1 MIVDLATQ
9 AYNALHHNR
18 RRSVLTMLGMA
29 WGIATVVLLLAYG
42 TGFERGLWSA
52 FRSFGTNLVFIFPG
66 RTELQAGGTKAG
78 TQVRLTVNDL
88 DSIRAEVP
96 LLKRVSPE
104 AFKNCVVAFGTR
116 SSNYGVSGVYAS
128 YGRMRKMEVA
138 EGTFFS
144 EADDYT
150 HTRVAVIG
158 SDAKKKLFSG
168 QNALGENVRLDGISY
183 QIVGVLKH
191 QVQNGDDNI
200 NEHVYVPFS
209 AMSDLTNTYYLSS
222 VVMEYEGDH
231 AKVVKAVRDSMA
243 FHHSFNP
250 KDQRAIFVF
259 DVFADLM
266 DLQVISTG
274 IKILLGFIGLL
285 TLGIGGV
292 GLMNIMLVSVTQRTR
307 EIGVEKALG
316 AHRWHILFQFLAEA
330 LVITAL
336 GGLLG
341 VVLAYLVSWSVGSL
355 TLWSA
360 FEENASEGD
369 IHLYIDSATLIW
381 STVILS
387 FVGIISGMLPA
398 IKAAR
403 LNPIEA
409 LRYSVDRQGGYR
421 VRSVHVPVP
430 PLVHD
435 CLGNR
440 LRRDGP
446 PIQEDIWQDG
456 SQRNHGPDDG
466 FNSDDT
472 HPHYGR
478 QRNDHP
484 RHGKDHGKGIA
495 ADHPATVLRDVAVAH
510 TVECDCG
517 GHHPS
522 ERLHARGRNQGR
534 TESDRHGNGQR
545 CGNKYAHHIHV
556 SQRPVSLQ
564 VSRTQAVGE
573 LEHSQQHGK
582 DAEKRVRHEVPS
594 HWREVL
600 RDLGSGIENTRVLH
614 VHDKDGQQTEDHEEH
629 KLGLRA
635 PRRARRQ
642 WPLIFPQV

>member
-1 MIVDLATQ
+1 MITDLAKQ
-9 AYNALHHNR
+9 AYTALRHNR
-18 RRSVLTMLGMA
+18 SRTLLTMLGMA

-88 DSIRAEVP
+88 DYIRTEVP

-104 AFKNCVVAFGTR
+104 VTKQSLAAFGTR
-116 SSNYGVSGVYAS
+116 SATYGVSGVYAS
-128 YGRMRKMEVA
+128 YAHMRRLDIA

-144 EADDYT
+144 EADDFT

-168 QNALGENVRLDGISY
+168 QDAIGQALRLDGISY
-183 QIVGVLKH
+183 QIVGVMKH
-191 QVQNGDDNI
+191 QIQNGDDNI
-200 NEHVYVPFS
+200 NEHVYVPYS
-209 AMSDLTNTYYLSS
+209 AMSDLANTYYLTA

-231 AKVVKAVRDSMA
+231 AKVVKAVRESMG
-243 FHHSFNP
+243 FHHNFDP

-259 DVFADLM
+259 DVFADLL

-330 LVITAL
+330 LVITAI

-341 VVLAYLVSWSVGSL
+341 VVLAYVISWSVGGL
-355 TLWSA
+355 PLWSA

-381 STVILS
+381 STAILS

-403 LNPIEA
+403 LDPIEA
-409 LRYSVDRQGGYR
+409 LRY
-421 VRSVHVPVP
+421 
-430 PLVHD
+430 
-435 CLGNR
+435 
-440 LRRDGP
+440 
-446 PIQEDIWQDG
+446 E
-456 SQRNHGPDDG
+456 
-466 FNSDDT
+466 
-472 HPHYGR
+472 
-478 QRNDHP
+478 
-484 RHGKDHGKGIA
+484 
-495 ADHPATVLRDVAVAH
+495 
-510 TVECDCG
+510 
-517 GHHPS
+517 
-522 ERLHARGRNQGR
+522 
-534 TESDRHGNGQR
+534 
-545 CGNKYAHHIHV
+545 
-556 SQRPVSLQ
+556 
-564 VSRTQAVGE
+564 
-573 LEHSQQHGK
+573 
-582 DAEKRVRHEVPS
+582 
-594 HWREVL
+594 
-600 RDLGSGIENTRVLH
+600 
-614 VHDKDGQQTEDHEEH
+614 
-629 KLGLRA
+629 
-635 PRRARRQ
+635 
-642 WPLIFPQV
+642 